1 MQLRVRI
8 RFVELR
14 AALEQL
20 EASAPAPNE
29 AAAVL
34 GYAASVE
41 LALDDAALAGPL
53 RRALLLL
60 ATGGDPHRELDPSGR
75 AVQALAEE
83 LRELVPDDALARA
96 YAHVRAQARDLP
108 VLDGVAAVLEADPG
122 AGRTAL
128 ALALLGGELAGE
140 AG

>member
-1 MQLRVRI
+1 M
-8 RFVELR
+8 ELR
-14 AALEQL
+14 QALEQL
-20 EASAPAPNE
+20 EATAPAPNE

-41 LALDDAALAGPL
+41 LALDDSALAAPL
-53 RRALLLL
+53 RRTLLLL
-60 ATGGDPHRELDPSGR
+60 AAGGDPHRELDPTGR
-75 AVQALAEE
+75 AVQGLAAE
-83 LRELVPDDALARA
+83 LRELVSDETLTRA

-108 VLDGVAAVLEADPG
+108 VLDGFAALLEADPG

-140 AG
+140 AP